1 MILRDRC
8 STSYDLA
15 SLFRGRRSTL
25 DRWSG
30 KIAKRIGTRPSALHS
45 NFHFWRKS
53 RRIVSFLMLSTS
65 KNDKVSQNCFVFDV
79 VKCKNWGSLAVCL
92 GSPSL
97 PFPIAAAGTLWTY
110 IVTYNHTYLGVSYDI
125 TWYLTISSW
134 NKSLVS
140 EKLCTYKLVNVFI
153 NGACLEVIWE
163 LWNLAF
169 SCFLI
174 YMFFYKDGF
183 CKKTSTFCGF
193 GSCIEIIDLA
203 DDRLSHGEAYPS
215 VTGIFDKYP
224 LTSEW
229 GGSRLT
235 SCADAEVH
243 NACGSAR
250 MSSENTH

>member
-45 NFHFWRKS
+45 HFHFWRKS

-79 VKCKNWGSLAVCL
+79 VKCSLAVCL

-97 PFPIAAAGTLWTY
+97 PFPIAAAGNLWTY

-125 TWYLTISSW
+125 TWYLTISSL

-140 EKLCTYKLVNVFI
+140 EKLCTYELVNVFI

-174 YMFFYKDGF
+174 FFFLQRWFLQKNKYVLWF
-183 CKKTSTFCGF
+183 RLMYRNHRF
-193 GSCIEIIDLA
+193 G
-203 DDRLSHGEAYPS
+203 
-215 VTGIFDKYP
+215 
-224 LTSEW
+224 W
-229 GGSRLT
+229 W
-235 SCADAEVH
+235 
-243 NACGSAR
+243 
-250 MSSENTH
+250 